1 MDKQKYLV
9 IIKGEDRTEDV
20 LKYQSDKNYIHVR
33 YRNADK
39 VYTYVRGNFEFYKN
53 PIEIDMEQN
62 KIILEQEY
70 LYNVTKVL
78 KFHNYYKIFFKDEST
93 IIAFEWNVKLVS
105 KKDNNE
111 ISNNKFEYF
120 KEISQITSIKT
131 EEGMALLTKEYEK
144 INFVEKDTAL
154 YKFLNKDKNLY
165 SDIVDNNIIIFP
177 FGANKSQFQAV
188 KNAIRNQISIIEGPP
203 RNR

>member
-62 KIILEQEY
+62 KIIL
-70 LYNVTKVL
+70 
-78 KFHNYYKIFFKDEST
+78 
-93 IIAFEWNVKLVS
+93 
-105 KKDNNE
+105 
-111 ISNNKFEYF
+111 
-120 KEISQITSIKT
+120 
-131 EEGMALLTKEYEK
+131 
-144 INFVEKDTAL
+144 
-154 YKFLNKDKNLY
+154 
-165 SDIVDNNIIIFP
+165 
-177 FGANKSQFQAV
+177 
-188 KNAIRNQISIIEGPP
+188 
-203 RNR
+203 